1 MTLVSAGDDL
11 VIRPRLY
18 EADPGS
24 MRVALDRV
32 LGPIGVRRVAQTVGM
47 GVWAMG
53 AAMYPAFISE
63 LFPTHTRA
71 AGVAFATS
79 VSVALFGGTAPY
91 LMTWFD
97 QSGIG
102 WGFWVWVGVLSS
114 LAILGGTLVRETK
127 GIDLGA
133 VTSPFRER
141 GPARTEQEGATR

>member
-1 MTLVSAGDDL
+1 NYYPLSLLISDAPWTLF
-11 VIRPRLY
+11 
-18 EADPGS
+18 
-24 MRVALDRV
+24 
-32 LGPIGVRRVAQTVGM
+32 VAQTVGM

-102 WGFWVWVGVLSS
+102 WGFWIWVGVLSS